1 MFSMDRIT
9 LRKIL
14 GNLIIYQRLQM
25 SLDLSQDLL
34 VVDEGAS
41 DIKELQQLSL

>member
-1 MFSMDRIT
+1 MFGMDKVT
-9 LRKIL
+9 LKKIL

-25 SLDLSQDLL
+25 SLDLSRELL

-41 DIKELQQLSL
+41 DIKEL

>member
-1 MFSMDRIT
+1 MDKIT

-14 GNLIIYQRLQM
+14 GQLIIYQRLQM
-25 SLDLSQDLL
+25 SLDLNQELL

-41 DIKELQQLSL
+41 DIKELQ

>member
-1 MFSMDRIT
+1 MQEMFGMDKIT

-14 GNLIIYQRLQM
+14 GQLIIYQRLQM
-25 SLDLSQDLL
+25 SLDLNQELL

-41 DIKELQQLSL
+41 DIKELQ

>member
-1 MFSMDRIT
+1 MDRIS

-25 SLDLSQDLL
+25 SLDLSKDLL
-34 VVDEGAS
+34 VVEVGAS